1 MPLIDGV
8 WQLPLWQDTDKPQV
22 IPSPAATGGGVLR
35 APRTFSATSKRL
47 SFWNL
52 EADDS
57 VELDA
62 SHLSGERDTEPCIA
76 GPLLD
81 TRRER
86 THNTDR
92 STTGADFSPPGERTN
107 NTDCSATSAD
117 FSPSGVSDAHSC
129 RSGER
134 LAPHDTCRER
144 TKGTVSSTASRTIEC
159 SASGECDFPHLHS
172 AAALY
177 TSLARPAMRTPHPV
191 TPTPPTT
198 LRTCR
203 ASPLKMPY

>member
-1 MPLIDGV
+1 MGYKPHLKPSRTRSWLETPCRKRITVPLIDGV

-62 SHLSGERDTEPCIA
+62 SHFSGERDTEPCIA

-81 TRRER
+81 SCRER
-86 THNTDR
+86 TNNTDR
-92 STTGADFSPPGERTN
+92 STTGADFSPSGERTN

-117 FSPSGVSDAHSC
+117 FSPSGESDV
-129 RSGER
+129 RSFR
-134 LAPHDTCRER
+134 KCFKVWNRADLAPNDR
-144 TKGTVSSTASRTIEC
+144 I
-159 SASGECDFPHLHS
+159 F
-172 AAALY
+172 
-177 TSLARPAMRTPHPV
+177 TS
-191 TPTPPTT
+191 
-198 LRTCR
+198 
-203 ASPLKMPY
+203 